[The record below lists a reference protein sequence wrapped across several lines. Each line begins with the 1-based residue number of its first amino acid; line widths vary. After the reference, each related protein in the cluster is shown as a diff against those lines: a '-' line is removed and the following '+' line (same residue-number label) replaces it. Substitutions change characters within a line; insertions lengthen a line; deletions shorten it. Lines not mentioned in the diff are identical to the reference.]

1 MSEDNEYDN
10 EWGTKKQ
17 KYYSMNKRENNS
29 AESDSDFIE
38 DEKEAIRLQKLRAEK
53 IKKAKILT
61 EEEEISEE
69 KGKEKKDMLKNHM
82 NNLKNFMKKH
92 Q

>member
-29 AESDSDFIE
+29 SESDSDFIE

-61 EEEEISEE
+61 ECGTKLNKLRLKQRITDL
-69 KGKEKKDMLKNHM
+69 KKAK
-82 NNLKNFMKKH
+82 
-92 Q
+92 

>member
-29 AESDSDFIE
+29 SESDSDFIE
-38 DEKEAIRLQKLRAEK
+38 DEKEAIRLQKLRAAK
-53 IKKAKILT
+53 IKKANILN
-61 EEEEISEE
+61 EEEE
-69 KGKEKKDMLKNHM
+69 
-82 NNLKNFMKKH
+82 
-92 Q
+92 